1 MDGDWKKDVNINME
15 KIHLLDSQTSNQIAA
30 GEVVERPASVI
41 KELMENAIDAG
52 ANRIKIKIFGHD
64 LEKMQITDNGCGMNP
79 KDLLQC
85 VKRHATSKIK
95 SIEDLD
101 SLGTMG
107 FRGEA
112 LPAIAAVSQMTIISR
127 SGDMNTAY
135 ETTVVDGQPAK
146 PQEVGAPP
154 GTTII
159 VDKLF
164 YNTPA
169 RKKFLKS
176 PSWELGQISD
186 LVGRLAMAYPHI
198 SFDLEQDGKQILR
211 TSGNGQINQAVLA
224 VYGQEVLAHMV
235 ELQWMQ
241 NILVHGLVSLP
252 QLFRSS
258 RHHYTFF
265 VNNRWIRSKE
275 LSAAVNEAYHTILPA
290 KRYPIVVIYLQVAP
304 DFVDVNVHPSKMEV
318 KFKDAQMVQNIVRDA
333 IREALL
339 KKEKALPSLGQIH
352 YTKEDKAQSKS
363 GIRTEEKDLLRQDSV
378 SDALLNKK
386 PTQSANYSIKF
397 HDKSPGSLHE
407 SLYSSVRFTDKKEDI
422 PIDPQIQPL
431 SESQAAASRQEDKR
445 LDKKKDFHFS
455 SLHPLGQ
462 VDGTYIVAAGDDC
475 VYFIDQ
481 HAAHE
486 RILYEKIKAQAR
498 DMAVA
503 VDQLAVPQT
512 VELTHQEAL
521 WLTDDIIALTNM
533 GFIIEHFGDNTFI
546 IRGVPFW
553 YQGSDAGLLMRAVI
567 EKHGARKES
576 LREEELFLLACKSAV
591 KANQHLTAADISAL
605 LQELDKCQNPHTCPH
620 GRPVII
626 KIGLDEIRRTFLR
639 SNI

>member
-252 QLFRSS
+252 QISRSS

-275 LSAAVNEAYHTILPA
+275 LSAAVNDAYHTILPA
-290 KRYPIVVIYLQVAP
+290 KRYPIVVI
-304 DFVDVNVHPSKMEV
+304 
-318 KFKDAQMVQNIVRDA
+318 
-333 IREALL
+333 
-339 KKEKALPSLGQIH
+339 
-352 YTKEDKAQSKS
+352 
-363 GIRTEEKDLLRQDSV
+363 
-378 SDALLNKK
+378 
-386 PTQSANYSIKF
+386 
-397 HDKSPGSLHE
+397 
-407 SLYSSVRFTDKKEDI
+407 
-422 PIDPQIQPL
+422 
-431 SESQAAASRQEDKR
+431 
-445 LDKKKDFHFS
+445 
-455 SLHPLGQ
+455 
-462 VDGTYIVAAGDDC
+462 
-475 VYFIDQ
+475 
-481 HAAHE
+481 
-486 RILYEKIKAQAR
+486 
-498 DMAVA
+498 
-503 VDQLAVPQT
+503 
-512 VELTHQEAL
+512 
-521 WLTDDIIALTNM
+521 
-533 GFIIEHFGDNTFI
+533 
-546 IRGVPFW
+546 
-553 YQGSDAGLLMRAVI
+553 
-567 EKHGARKES
+567 
-576 LREEELFLLACKSAV
+576 
-591 KANQHLTAADISAL
+591 
-605 LQELDKCQNPHTCPH
+605 
-620 GRPVII
+620 
-626 KIGLDEIRRTFLR
+626 
-639 SNI
+639 